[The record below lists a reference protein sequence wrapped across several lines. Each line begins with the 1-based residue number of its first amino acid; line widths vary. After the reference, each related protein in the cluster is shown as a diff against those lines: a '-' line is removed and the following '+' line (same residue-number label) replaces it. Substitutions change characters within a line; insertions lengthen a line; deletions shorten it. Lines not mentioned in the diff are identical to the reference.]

1 MALSRMCCCNSSLQ
15 GVRMQ
20 CAVSH
25 LLALLPGAPW
35 LHGHGVRVQYAF
47 GYTVEMM
54 LRYIIKRSASGHECT
69 V

>member
-25 LLALLPGAPW
+25 LLALLPGAPCAGSTGTASEYST
-35 LHGHGVRVQYAF
+35 LSA
-47 GYTVEMM
+47 EMM
-54 LRYIIKRSASGHECT
+54 LRYIIKRSAG
-69 V
+69 

>member
-25 LLALLPGAPW
+25 LLALLPGAPR

-47 GYTVEMM
+47 G
-54 LRYIIKRSASGHECT
+54 
-69 V
+69 